1 MAEESDLEKT
11 EAASPQKLEKARE
24 EGQVARSREL
34 GTFALLAVGGG
45 MLWMMGDMLYR
56 GMRGLLFGGLGFDR
70 SIIVDPAMMVSNAQA
85 LAGQALWM
93 VLPLFGMLVVIAVFS
108 SVAVGGLV
116 LSGEAIAPKMSKLSP
131 VAGIK
136 RMFSSQTMIELLKAT
151 AKAVLVG
158 STGGYVIWTHLGE
171 MLNLMY
177 AAPQEALAR
186 MSSVVALCAMIMIG
200 PLFLIVMIDV
210 PWQIWSHLK
219 KMRMSKEDVKKEHKE
234 NEGDPLVKGRIR
246 QQQRALARRRMMADV
261 PSADVVVTNPTH
273 YAVALKYSEQGLGA
287 PRVVA
292 KGAGEIAA
300 RIREI
305 AREHRVPL
313 LQAPPL
319 ARALHRH
326 VEVGHEIPVALYS
339 AVAEVLAWVF
349 QLRAWRPGVGVHPDA
364 PLALPVPKDMDPA
377 TARAMAGDQGLN
389 EMSQA

>member
-34 GTFALLAVGGG
+34 GTFTLLAGGGG

-56 GMRGLLFGGLGFDR
+56 SMRGLLFGGLGFDR
-70 SIIVDPAMMVSNAQA
+70 NVIADTAVMVSNAQA

-93 VLPLFGMLVVIAVFS
+93 MLPLFATLVVVAVLS

-116 LSGEAIAPKMSKLSP
+116 FSGQAIVPKMDKLSP

-136 RMFSSQTMIELLKAT
+136 RMFSTQTMIELLKAA
-151 AKAVLVG
+151 AKAGLVG
-158 STGGYVIWTHLGE
+158 SIGGYVIWTHMGE

-177 AAPQEALAR
+177 AAPQEALTR

-200 PLFLIVMIDV
+200 SLFLIVMIDV

-246 QQQRALARRRMMADV
+246 QQQRAMARRRMMADV

-273 YAVALKYSEQGLGA
+273 YAIALKYTEQGLGA

-292 KGAGEIAA
+292 KGAGEIAT
-300 RIREI
+300 RIRAI

-349 QLRAWRPGVGVHPDA
+349 QLRAWRPGLGAHPDA
-364 PLALPVPKDMDPA
+364 PSALPVPIDMDPA
-377 TARAMAGDQGLN
+377 TARAVAGDQAFN
-389 EMSQA
+389 QMSQA